1 VFDRLMQV
9 SFEKHALGRPI
20 LGTRESVMSFGAPE
34 LRGYMDERYHAGS
47 MVLAAAGAVDHAQL
61 VALAEDKFG
70 HLPAGT
76 RNKIESAQFAGGE
89 WRKEKELEQ
98 THLTFAYEGV
108 TYEDVDNYTA
118 QVFSS
123 VLGGG
128 MSSRLF
134 QEIREKRGLV
144 YSVFSFNWSFSDTG
158 LFGVYAGTSP
168 SDVKELVPVMADE
181 VVRMAEDVTDEE
193 AQRAR
198 TQLKAGLVMGMETSA
213 NRIEQMAR
221 QYMVHGRVLPVH
233 EIIQK
238 VDEVDAKALRAFG
251 KKLLTSPSIA
261 ISAIGPLEGLES
273 GPQLTARFL
282 GKTTAN

>member
-1 VFDRLMQV
+1 
-9 SFEKHALGRPI
+9 
-20 LGTRESVMSFGAPE
+20 
-34 LRGYMDERYHAGS
+34 MDERYHAGS

-61 VALAEDKFG
+61 VSLAEDKFG

-76 RNKIESAQFAGGE
+76 INKMESAEFAGGE

-108 TYEDVDNYTA
+108 TYEDADNYTA

-181 VVRMAEDVTDEE
+181 VVRMSEDVTDEE

-238 VDEVDAKALRAFG
+238 VDEVDAKALRTFG
-251 KKLLTSPSIA
+251 QKLLTSPSLA
-261 ISAIGPLEGLES
+261 ISAIGPLEGLENGS
-273 GPQLTARFL
+273 QLTARFL
-282 GKTTAN
+282 GKTTTN